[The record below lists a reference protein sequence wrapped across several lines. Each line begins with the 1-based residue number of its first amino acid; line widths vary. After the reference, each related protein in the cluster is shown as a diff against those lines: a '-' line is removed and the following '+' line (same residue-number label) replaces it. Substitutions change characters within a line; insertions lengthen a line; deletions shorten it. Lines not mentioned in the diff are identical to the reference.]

1 MGGERRARMGGSGV
15 QARPRQRRRGGG
27 EGRASV
33 REGFLDP
40 ICRAVTPPSILGAA
54 AALTVGLWGAGA
66 AGALTSEQQL
76 YVEAW
81 RAVDKAYVDKS
92 FNGGSSWLRRKEAA
106 LKKEPMGS
114 RPETYAAIRK
124 LLETLDDPFTR
135 LLEPERYEALLGGA
149 SGSVTGV
156 GLEIAYGGLE
166 EKELV
171 VVAPAQGGPAQRAG
185 LQPKDILRSIGGVST
200 LGMTTYEAA
209 DRLQGAAGSQ
219 VVVTYSS
226 GGEDKNIAL
235 IREPIQ
241 LKAEEHS
248 VCNPSG
254 SSSKSSGDSDSDRAS
269 VGYLRLPAFR
279 STTVGAARRAFD
291 DLSRDSAAKLV
302 LDLRA
307 NSGGSFPAGVGM
319 AKLLLPPQ
327 SIVVNIADTDGVR
340 DTVEVDRATEVGNWA
355 KEVPMVVLVDS
366 GTASAAE
373 VLSGSLKDNNRAVI
387 VGDEATFGKGLVQTT
402 VGLSDGSGLAITVAR
417 YLTPNGTDINKVGIS
432 PDRPGDLDRLP
443 TEPAKFCEA
452 LTPQMAE
459 QIFG

>member
-1 MGGERRARMGGSGV
+1 MGGRGV
-15 QARPRQRRRGGG
+15 QARPRQRHRGGG
-27 EGRASV
+27 EGRASARAGAV
-33 REGFLDP
+33 DP
-40 ICRAVTPPSILGAA
+40 IWRAATPPALLGAA
-54 AALTVGLWGAGA
+54 AALTVGLGGAGA

-76 YVEAW
+76 YAEAW

-92 FNGGSSWLRRKEAA
+92 FNGGSSWLRRKEVA

-124 LLETLDDPFTR
+124 LLESLDDPFTR

-156 GLEIAYGGLE
+156 GLEIAYGGPE
-166 EKELV
+166 GNDLV

-185 LQPKDILRSIGGVST
+185 LKPKDVLRSIGGVST

-209 DRLQGAAGSQ
+209 DRLQGAAGSE

-241 LKAEEHS
+241 LKAEEHRA
-248 VCNPSG
+248 CNPSTSEG
-254 SSSKSSGDSDSDRAS
+254 GSGDNASDS

-279 STTVGAARRAFD
+279 STTVGAVRRA
-291 DLSRDSAAKLV
+291 LNELGGDSATKLI

-307 NSGGSFPAGVGM
+307 NSGGSFPAGVGV

-327 SIVVNIADTDGVR
+327 SVVVNIADADGVR
-340 DTVEVDRATEVGNWA
+340 DTVEVDRAAEGGNWA

-373 VLSGSLKDNNRAVI
+373 VLSGSLKDNSRAVI

-443 TEPAKFCEA
+443 SESAKFCEA
-452 LTPQMAE
+452 LTPQVVE